1 MMFSP
6 VFLYSLTCPS
16 QIFFFFL
23 MLHLALAFKN
33 PAVSFK
39 HTPISKNG
47 KRNKKQILMTKCTT
61 LSSVIIRNLV
71 KSCAFGSKHR
81 HMHICRW
88 TDPPILQN
96 EVQMWSNQLPWL
108 GCQSFWCQ
116 IKQQTLR
123 STPMS
128 LLHLC
133 WPGKPRMSLPE
144 LCSGAFCFPLSSS
157 TIVQCQLILHSL
169 SFSFLSLRYDHVLQI
184 TVNVLSSSVLPPF
197 HNRLKGLMR

>member
-1 MMFSP
+1 
-6 VFLYSLTCPS
+6 
-16 QIFFFFL
+16 
-23 MLHLALAFKN
+23 
-33 PAVSFK
+33 
-39 HTPISKNG
+39 
-47 KRNKKQILMTKCTT
+47 MTKYTT

-71 KSCAFGSKHR
+71 KLGAFRWKHR
-81 HMHICRW
+81 HMHICCW

-116 IKQQTLR
+116 KKKQTLR

-128 LLHLC
+128 FTVLC
-133 WPGKPRMSLPE
+133 WPGKPRIPE

-169 SFSFLSLRYDHVLQI
+169 QYDHVFQI
-184 TVNVLSSSVLPPF
+184 TVNVLSSSVLLPL
-197 HNRLKGLMR
+197 HTQLKVVRNKG